1 MKKPAGQRGS
11 SSQKSYRYARMVGML
26 GPWLI
31 LPTTAL
37 VPLHPRSGFVPAKN
51 RPVGTGSSV
60 LRNLVLLKDLDQ
72 IDQEN
77 IGTTQSVNKKRDAD
91 SEQAYGESTPS
102 SPSPG
107 GSIGSLLMQMQKQ
120 QEELQSKTGGG
131 KEIETIILDAGNI
144 TAVDEATTKDKAK
157 SMPKEKPKARA
168 NKNEGD
174 KWMVSSAAYNRGYE
188 PPPKQSLG
196 AMDSAAAR
204 ELDDAVTLMQST
216 PSSRQDQLNSVQ
228 LRPLP
233 SLYASSPAYATTGMP
248 QNYDA
253 TTNQTTI
260 NKDNKR
266 PTPLRMPSQY
276 FDRISRDM
284 RHLAVSIASSIENVD
299 QWRTFCQEGNG
310 GLMPLLECIREG
322 ARNIN
327 MQKQQLQQLR
337 NKKAFVFLE
346 QQQQEE
352 TFMAACTACRALR
365 DLCAVSPE
373 LSAVITDGILRANAA
388 YSTTTTST
396 RHRSEL
402 FNIEEEDDDGK
413 SSTHNRQTHQTG
425 NNLMHDFMTML
436 RFANEYSE
444 PTERKS
450 SNNPF
455 KRNRS
460 RRGTEPV
467 LCGFGFEL

>member
-1 MKKPAGQRGS
+1 
-11 SSQKSYRYARMVGML
+11 MVGPL
-26 GPWLI
+26 LI
-31 LPTTAL
+31 LPTTAF
-37 VPLHPRSGFVPAKN
+37 VPLHPRSGCGVPTKS
-51 RPVGTGSSV
+51 RHVGSFLLRNNMV
-60 LRNLVLLKDLDQ
+60 LRNDQ
-72 IDQEN
+72 DQTSDQEN
-77 IGTTQSVNKKRDAD
+77 LLTTKTEQSSSKKRNDD
-91 SEQAYGESTPS
+91 SNAAISSQNENEATPS

-120 QEELQSKTGGG
+120 QEELQSKTGTGG
-131 KEIETIILDAGNI
+131 KEIETIILDAGTNI
-144 TAVDEATTKDKAK
+144 TTTGDEATTKQTKTK
-157 SMPKEKPKARA
+157 STIPKEKPK
-168 NKNEGD
+168 KGQTKKDEED
-174 KWMVSSAAYNRGYE
+174 KQKVSSAAVTYNQRYE

-196 AMDSAAAR
+196 SMDSAAAR
-204 ELDDAVTLMQST
+204 ELDDAVTLMVST
-216 PSSRQDQLNSVQ
+216 PSSRQGQLDSVQ

-233 SLYASSPAYATTGMP
+233 SLYASSPAYAGTGMP
-248 QNYDA
+248 QKNDA
-253 TTNQTTI
+253 TTNQTSTS
-260 NKDNKR
+260 NKDKKR

-284 RHLAVSIASSIENVD
+284 RHLAVSIASSIENVE

-310 GLMPLLECIREG
+310 GLMPLLECVREG
-322 ARNIN
+322 ARYIN
-327 MQKQQLQQLR
+327 LQKQQLQQLP
-337 NKKAFVFLE
+337 NKKAFVFLD
-346 QQQQEE
+346 QKQNEE

-396 RHRSEL
+396 RHRSGL
-402 FNIEEEDDDGK
+402 FNMQEEEDDGK

-455 KRNRS
+455 ERNR
-460 RRGTEPV
+460 RRKGTRP
-467 LCGFGFEL
+467 L